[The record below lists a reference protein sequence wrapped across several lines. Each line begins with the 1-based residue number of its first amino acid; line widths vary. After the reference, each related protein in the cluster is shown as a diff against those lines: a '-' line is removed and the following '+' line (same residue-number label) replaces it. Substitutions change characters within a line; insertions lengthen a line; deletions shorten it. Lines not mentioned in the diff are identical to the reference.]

1 MKKKFIWD
9 EWFEKAKQVQTIEQ
23 FKELYD
29 YLFNGDIQHTYD
41 SAVHATSALAIAGA
55 WLGAAKEDITGFMAA
70 HVKFDFLQEWDNVG
84 REVGLQVINYDK
96 LCYPQYV
103 ENFPVKEIE
112 LDMWLAV
119 QRACK
124 EHLEDICYDT
134 TGYTPCY
141 DVRQYWGDV
150 CNGIIPSNL
159 VVVKE
164 NYEDG
169 SREVVTSVS
178 PIVVERPVHTVADME
193 RDYND
198 KTSPWYD
205 KARHEEERRKLE
217 KEMMKQNYCSCGG

>member
-9 EWFEKAKQVQTIEQ
+9 EWFEKAKQVRTIDQ
-23 FKELYD
+23 FNELYE

-41 SAVHATSALAIAGA
+41 SAVHATSALAIAGG
-55 WLGAAKEDITGFMAA
+55 WLGSAKEGITGFMAA
-70 HVKFDFLQEWDNVG
+70 HVKFDFLHQWDNIG
-84 REVGLQVINYDK
+84 KRVGLQVIDYDK

-124 EHLEDICYDT
+124 EHLEDTCYDT
-134 TGYTPCY
+134 NGYIACY
-141 DVRQYWGDV
+141 AVRQYWSDV
-150 CNGIIPSNL
+150 CNGIIPPNL
-159 VVVKE
+159 VVIKE
-164 NYEDG
+164 NDEDN

-178 PIVVERPVHTVADME
+178 PIAVERPAHTIADMK

-198 KTSPWYD
+198 EDSPWYD
-205 KARHEEERRKLE
+205 KVRHDEERRKF
-217 KEMMKQNYCSCGG
+217 KEERASKHNSCCRG